1 LLELH
6 LVDALASGHSTDHV
20 EYCNYLLKEWSA
32 EELNPE
38 ALISGHDLTRHG
50 LSPGPEYKG
59 LLDAVREAQLEGTV
73 KTAKQA
79 LELVDQLRA
88 KVNE

>member
-1 LLELH
+1 LDLH
-6 LVDALASGHSTDHV
+6 LADALASGHSTDHV
-20 EYCNYLLKEWSA
+20 EYCKYLLTEWSA

-38 ALISGHDLTRHG
+38 TLISGHDLTRHG
-50 LSPGPEYKG
+50 LSPGPDYKG
-59 LLDAVREAQLEGTV
+59 LLEAVREAQLEGTV

-88 KVNE
+88 KAKE